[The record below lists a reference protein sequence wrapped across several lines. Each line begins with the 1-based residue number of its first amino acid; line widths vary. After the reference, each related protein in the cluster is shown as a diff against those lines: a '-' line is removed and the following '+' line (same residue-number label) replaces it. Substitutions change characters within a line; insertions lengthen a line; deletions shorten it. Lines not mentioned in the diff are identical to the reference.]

1 MADSNYNDRNDNDKK
16 KKHKKKKSRLLIF
29 FQKLLSVIVTTLL
42 SLSLVIV
49 ITGTIVATA
58 LTVYVL
64 SFMDEAT
71 SITLTELESGSDT
84 YFYGTEINEDGEE
97 EMVVL
102 RRMKTDVQRI
112 PVSIDRIPQHTRNAF
127 TCTEDER
134 FYLHDGVDYKRTFS
148 AFLNLFLHF
157 YDTEQGGSTIT
168 QQLIKNLTGAS
179 GDRSPQQKIREIFA
193 AMQLEKTYSKDEI
206 LEEYLNFIGFGG
218 PINGI
223 QLAAT
228 RYFGKDVEELTIAES
243 AVLAAIPQNPN
254 YYYPFADQ
262 TDYAYDE
269 DGNLIVDGK
278 ANNRIRQEHVL
289 WQMYKNG
296 AITYDEYQEALNEKI
311 MFTDSEE
318 YRALHPEVDLEE
330 MEQEQTAYTWEL
342 DAMMWEAAGYL
353 MELYNIDENEAIERI
368 NKGGYRIYSTIDR
381 EMQDYVEEKFLDMNN
396 FLDSNWVK
404 RWVDLDGDGEAEEI
418 LPHVAFTAMR
428 YDGSIMATVGQWGEK
443 KHSLVT
449 NYAARDK
456 RQVGSTIKPISTYGL
471 ALENDHIHWGSNYND
486 SPLPDVKDE
495 NGDPWP
501 FNYGHVAGQGATHQ
515 IYYFLQ
521 QSFNTVPAQLCKELT
536 PEAVYEFSTEK
547 LGLDLYGEGEQN
559 DRNLSPLSIGSLTYG
574 VTLQNLVNAYIPYGN
589 GGTYYKAHVISKI
602 EDANHNVLIDNS
614 DTGQYAVSD
623 ETAWVMNRLLKNVV
637 ENGTG
642 STARLSSKVLV
653 GKTGTTENWSDSA
666 FVGLT
671 RDFISG
677 ITIGYEQY
685 RDDLSLPSSLHA
697 CTIWKNVIG
706 NYADTMFT
714 DTPADFDPCET
725 VISESMCSVTGMR
738 AGAYCPRGI
747 TGYWKSTNAPICTG
761 NHYGVAT
768 SSGGSSSGNSS
779 SSWGND
785 YSDGNS
791 WGNSGSTGD
800 STGGGDTGWPDPNAG
815 GNTGG
820 GDTGWADP
828 NAGGNT
834 GGGDT
839 GGVDPNAGGNTGG
852 GDANTGG
859 DTGGDTG
866 GGDSNTGGGD
876 AGGDVDTW

>member
-1 MADSNYNDRNDNDKK
+1 MADSNYNDRNENDHIKK
-16 KKHKKKKSRLLIF
+16 RKKKKKSKVLIF
-29 FQKLLSVIVTTLL
+29 FRKLLSVIITTLL
-42 SLSLVIV
+42 SLSLVII

-102 RRMKTDVQRI
+102 KRMKTDVQRI
-112 PVSIDRIPQHTRNAF
+112 PVSIEKIPQHTRNAF

-223 QLAAT
+223 QLAST
-228 RYFGKDVEELTIAES
+228 RYFGKDVEDLTIAES

-254 YYYPFADQ
+254 YYYPFAYK
-262 TDYAYDE
+262 TDMAYDE
-269 DGNLIVDGK
+269 NDNLIIDGK
-278 ANNRIRQEHVL
+278 ANNKIRQEHVL

-296 AITYDEYQEALNEKI
+296 AITYDEYQEALKEKI
-311 MFTDSEE
+311 LFADSAE
-318 YRALHPEVDLEE
+318 YKALHPEVDLEE
-330 MEQEQTAYTWEL
+330 MEQEQTAYTWEV

-353 MELYNIDENEAIERI
+353 MELYNIDEREAIDRI

-381 EMQDYVEEKFLDMNN
+381 QMQDYVEEKFLDINN
-396 FLDSNWVK
+396 FLDENWVK
-404 RWVDLDGDGEAEEI
+404 RWVDLDGDGETDEA
-418 LPHVAFTAMR
+418 LPHVAFTALR
-428 YDGSIMATVGQWGEK
+428 YDGSVMATVGQWGEK
-443 KHSLVT
+443 KYSLVT
-449 NYAARDK
+449 NYAVRDK
-456 RQVGSTIKPISTYGL
+456 RQIGSTIKPISTYGL
-471 ALENDHIHWGSNYND
+471 ALESDHIHWGSNYKD
-486 SPLPDVKDE
+486 SPLPDVLGA
-495 NGDPWP
+495 NGKPWP
-501 FNYGHVAGQGATHQ
+501 TNYGNVDGSGATHQ

-547 LGLDLYGEGEQN
+547 LGLDLYGEGTELN
-559 DRNLSPLSIGSLTYG
+559 DRNNAPLSIGALTYG
-574 VTLQNLVNAYIPYGN
+574 VTLQNLVGAYIPYGN
-589 GGTYYKAHVISKI
+589 NGTYYKPHIISKI
-602 EDANHNVLIDNS
+602 EDGNHNVLIDNS
-614 DTGQYAVSD
+614 DIGQDAVSD
-623 ETAWVMNRLLKNVV
+623 ETAWVMNRLMKNVV

-642 STARLSSKVLV
+642 TTARLYNKVV
-653 GKTGTTENWSDSA
+653 SGKTGTTEDWSDSV

-671 RDFISG
+671 RDFASG

-685 RDDLSLPSSLHA
+685 RKDLSLPSSLHA
-697 CTIWKNVIG
+697 CTVWKNIIG
-706 NYADTMFT
+706 DYAQTAYA
-714 DTPADFDPCET
+714 DTPADFDPVES
-725 VISESMCSVTGMR
+725 VIAESMCSVTGMR
-738 AGAYCPRGI
+738 AGAYCPKGI

-761 NHYGVAT
+761 NHYGVTT
-768 SSGGSSSGNSS
+768 SSGNE
-779 SSWGND
+779 
-785 YSDGNS
+785 NS
-791 WGNSGSTGD
+791 WGNNSGGGNSWNNNTGNGGD
-800 STGGGDTGWPDPNAG
+800 TGWTDPNAGTGGGDTGWTDPNTG
-815 GNTGG
+815 TGG
-820 GDTGWADP
+820 GDTGWVDP
-828 NAGGNT
+828 NAGTGGDTGWVDPNAGT

-839 GGVDPNAGGNTGG
+839 GNADPNAG
-852 GDANTGG
+852 TGG
-859 DTGGDTG
+859 DVG
-866 GGDSNTGGGD
+866 
-876 AGGDVDTW
+876 TW

>member
-1 MADSNYNDRNDNDKK
+1 MADLNYNDRNDSDKK
-16 KKHKKKKSRLLIF
+16 KRKKKKKSKVLIF
-29 FQKLLSVIVTTLL
+29 FQRLLSVIITTLL
-42 SLSLVIV
+42 SLFLVII

-64 SFMDEAT
+64 SFMNEAT

-97 EMVVL
+97 ELTIL
-102 RRMKTDVQRI
+102 RRMKTDIQRI
-112 PVSIDRIPQHTRNAF
+112 PVSIDRIPQHTRDAF

-157 YDTEQGGSTIT
+157 YNTEQGGSTIT
-168 QQLIKNLTGAS
+168 QQLIKNLTGAA

-228 RYFGKDVEELTIAES
+228 RYFGKDVEDLTIAES

-262 TDYAYDE
+262 TYLAYDE
-269 DGNLIVDGK
+269 DDNLIIDGK

-311 MFTDSEE
+311 MFTDSDE
-318 YRALHPEVDLEE
+318 YKALHLEVDLEE
-330 MEQEQTAYTWEL
+330 MEQEQSAYTWEV

-353 MELYNIDENEAIERI
+353 MEFYNIDENEAITRI

-381 EMQDYVEEKFLDMNN
+381 QMQDYVEEKFLDMNN
-396 FLDSNWVK
+396 FLDENWVK
-404 RWVDLDGDGEAEEI
+404 RWVDIDGDGETDEV
-418 LPHVAFTAMR
+418 LPHVAFTALR
-428 YDGSIMATVGQWGEK
+428 YDGSVMATVGQWGEK
-443 KHSLVT
+443 KGSLLT
-449 NYAARDK
+449 NYAVRDK
-456 RQVGSTIKPISTYGL
+456 RQIGSTIKPVATYGL
-471 ALENDHIHWGSNYND
+471 ALETDHIHWGSLYKD
-486 SPLPDVKDE
+486 SPLPDVLGAD
-495 NGDPWP
+495 GQPWP
-501 FNYGHVAGQGATHQ
+501 TNYGNVRGGGAVHQ

-521 QSFNTVPAQLCKELT
+521 QSFNTVPAQLCQELT
-536 PEAVYEFSTEK
+536 PEAVFEFSTEK
-547 LGLDLYGEGEQN
+547 LGLDLYGDGIEFN
-559 DRNLSPLSIGSLTYG
+559 DRNLSPLSIGALTYG

-589 GGTYYKAHVISKI
+589 GGTYYKAHIISKI
-602 EDANHNVLIDNS
+602 EDANHNVLIDNTA
-614 DTGQYAVSD
+614 DLGEEAVSE

-642 STARLSSKVLV
+642 TTARLGTKVV
-653 GKTGTTENWSDSA
+653 SGKTGTTEDWSDSA

-671 RDFISG
+671 RDFASG

-685 RDDLSLPSSLHA
+685 RKDLSLPSSLHA
-697 CTIWKNVIG
+697 CSIWKNIIG
-706 NYADTMFT
+706 DYAQTMYA

-725 VISESMCSVTGMR
+725 VIAEATCSQTGMR

-761 NHYGVAT
+761 NHYGVTT
-768 SSGGSSSGNSS
+768 SSGGYSSN
-779 SSWGND
+779 NNNNN
-785 YSDGNS
+785 NS
-791 WGNSGSTGD
+791 WGNSY
-800 STGGGDTGWPDPNAG
+800 GGGSSGWTDNSSSWG
-815 GNTGG
+815 
-820 GDTGWADP
+820 
-828 NAGGNT
+828 
-834 GGGDT
+834 
-839 GGVDPNAGGNTGG
+839 
-852 GDANTGG
+852 NTGG
-859 DTGGDTG
+859 DTGWGNTGGSTGGDTGWTDSGSSG
-866 GGDSNTGGGD
+866 GGDSGWTDPNAGGGD
-876 AGGDVDTW
+876 SGWVDPGTDGGGYTDGGYTDGGGVDTW

>member
-1 MADSNYNDRNDNDKK
+1 MDDSNYTDRTDSTKK
-16 KKHKKKKSRLLIF
+16 KRRKKKKSKFLIF
-29 FQKLLSVIVTTLL
+29 LQKLLSVIGTTLL
-42 SLSLVIV
+42 SLFLVIV

-97 EMVVL
+97 ELVVL

-228 RYFGKDVEELTIAES
+228 TYFGKDVEELTIAES

-262 TDYAYDE
+262 TYLAYD
-269 DGNLIVDGK
+269 DDDNLIIDGK

-296 AITYDEYQEALNEKI
+296 AITYDEYQEALAEKI
-311 MFTDSEE
+311 MFTDSAE
-318 YRALHPEVDLEE
+318 YKALHPEVDLQEMVEE
-330 MEQEQTAYTWEL
+330 QNAYTWEV
-342 DAMMWEAAGYL
+342 DAMMWEAADYL
-353 MELYNIDENEAIERI
+353 MELYNIGEREAIERI

-381 EMQDYVEEKFLDMNN
+381 QMQDYVEEKFLDMNN
-396 FLDSNWVK
+396 FLDASWVR
-404 RWVDLDGDGEAEEI
+404 RWVDLDADGEAEEV

-443 KHSLVT
+443 THSLVT

-456 RQVGSTIKPISTYGL
+456 RQIGSTIKPVSTYGL
-471 ALENDHIHWGSNYND
+471 ALETDKIHWGSIRSD
-486 SPLPDVKDE
+486 SPLADVKGED
-495 NGDPWP
+495 GQPWP
-501 FNYGHVAGQGATHQ
+501 KNYGNVVGQGAQHPV
-515 IYYFLQ
+515 YYFLQ
-521 QSFNTVPAQLCKELT
+521 QSFNTLPAQLCNELT
-536 PEAVYEFSTEK
+536 PEAVFEFSTEK
-547 LGLDLYGEGEQN
+547 LGMDLYGEGTEFN
-559 DRNLSPLSIGSLTYG
+559 DRNLSPLSIGALTYG
-574 VTLQNLVNAYIPYGN
+574 ITLQNLVNAYIPYGN

-602 EDANHNVLIDNS
+602 EDANHNILVDNT

-623 ETAWVMNRLLKNVV
+623 ETAWVMNRLMKNVID
-637 ENGTG
+637 NGTG
-642 STARLSSKVLV
+642 TTARLGYKVLV

-671 RDFISG
+671 RDFVSG

-685 RDDLSLPSSLHA
+685 RDDLSLPQSLHA
-697 CTIWKNVIG
+697 CTIWKNIIG
-706 NYADTMFT
+706 NYADTMFM
-714 DTPADFDPCET
+714 DTPVDFDPCET
-725 VISESMCSVTGMR
+725 VISEATCSVTGMR
-738 AGAYCPRGI
+738 AGAYCPKGI

-768 SSGGSSSGNSS
+768 ATDNSS
-779 SSWGND
+779 SNN
-785 YSDGNS
+785 NS
-791 WGNSGSTGD
+791 WGNNYSSGGGSSGWGDTGTGTGGGYTSWTD
-800 STGGGDTGWPDPNAG
+800 PNTSTGGGDTGWGDTGTG
-815 GNTGG
+815 GDTGNTGGDTGWGDTGTGG
-820 GDTGWADP
+820 GDTG
-828 NAGGNT
+828 
-834 GGGDT
+834 
-839 GGVDPNAGGNTGG
+839 
-852 GDANTGG
+852 NTGG
-859 DTGGDTG
+859 DIGGGDVGGATGGD
-866 GGDSNTGGGD
+866 
-876 AGGDVDTW
+876 DVGTW

>member
-1 MADSNYNDRNDNDKK
+1 MTDSNHNDRNDNDKRK
-16 KKHKKKKSRLLIF
+16 KRKKKSRLLMF
-29 FQKLLSVIVTTLL
+29 FQKLFSVIVTTLL
-42 SLSLVIV
+42 SLSLVII

-112 PVSIDRIPQHTRNAF
+112 PVSIDRIQQHTRNAF

-223 QLAAT
+223 QLAST

-254 YYYPFADQ
+254 YYYPFAYK
-262 TDYAYDE
+262 TDMAYDE
-269 DGNLIVDGK
+269 DDNLIIDGK
-278 ANNRIRQEHVL
+278 ANNKIRQEHVL

-311 MFTDSEE
+311 LFTDSAE
-318 YRALHPEVDLEE
+318 YKALHPEVDLEE

-353 MELYNIDENEAIERI
+353 MELYNIDEEEAITRI

-381 EMQDYVEEKFLDMNN
+381 QMQDYVEEKFLDMNN

-404 RWVDLDGDGEAEEI
+404 RWVDLDGDGEAEEV
-418 LPHVAFTAMR
+418 LPHVAFTALR
-428 YDGSIMATVGQWGEK
+428 YDGSVMATVGQWGEK

-456 RQVGSTIKPISTYGL
+456 RQIGSTIKPVSTYGL
-471 ALENDHIHWGSNYND
+471 ALESDLIHWGSNYKD
-486 SPLPDVKDE
+486 SPLPDVIGS
-495 NGDPWP
+495 NGKPWP
-501 FNYGHVAGQGATHQ
+501 TNYGNVDGSGATHQ

-536 PEAVYEFSTEK
+536 PEAVFEFSTEK
-547 LGLDLYGEGEQN
+547 LGLDLYGEGLEFN
-559 DRNLSPLSIGSLTYG
+559 DRNLSPLSIGALTYG
-574 VTLQNLVNAYIPYGN
+574 VTLQNLVGAYVPYGN
-589 GGTYYKAHVISKI
+589 NGTYYKPHIISKI
-602 EDANHNVLIDNS
+602 EDANHNILIDNS
-614 DTGQYAVSD
+614 DIGQYAVSD
-623 ETAWVMNRLLKNVV
+623 ETAWVMNRLMKNVV

-642 STARLSSKVLV
+642 TTARLSSKVV
-653 GKTGTTENWSDSA
+653 SGKTGTTEDWSDSV

-671 RDFISG
+671 RDFASG

-685 RDDLSLPSSLHA
+685 RKDLSLPSSLHA
-697 CTIWKNVIG
+697 CTIWKNIIG
-706 NYADTMFT
+706 DYAQTAYA
-714 DTPADFDPCET
+714 DTPADFDPVES
-725 VISESMCSVTGMR
+725 VIAESMCSVTGMR
-738 AGAYCPRGI
+738 AGAYCPKGI
-747 TGYWKSTNAPICTG
+747 TGYWKPINAPICTG
-761 NHYGVAT
+761 NHYGVTTSSDT
-768 SSGGSSSGNSS
+768 SSGNNNWSNNNNYGGGNTG
-779 SSWGND
+779 WND
-785 YSDGNS
+785 NNWND
-791 WGNSGSTGD
+791 TG
-800 STGGGDTGWPDPNAG
+800 TGGGDTGWVDTGTG
-815 GNTGG
+815 GDTSWGDTGTGG
-820 GDTGWADP
+820 GDTGWVDP
-828 NAGGNT
+828 NAGT

-839 GGVDPNAGGNTGG
+839 SW
-852 GDANTGG
+852 G
-859 DTGGDTG
+859 DTGGDVG
-866 GGDSNTGGGD
+866 
-876 AGGDVDTW
+876 TW

>member
-1 MADSNYNDRNDNDKK
+1 MADLNYNDRNDSDRKK
-16 KKHKKKKSRLLIF
+16 RKKKKKSKALIF
-29 FQKLLSVIVTTLL
+29 FQKLFSVIVTTLL
-42 SLSLVIV
+42 SLFLVII

-64 SFMDEAT
+64 SFMNEAT

-84 YFYGTEINEDGEE
+84 YFYGTELNEDGEE
-97 EMVVL
+97 ELIVL
-102 RRMKTDVQRI
+102 KRMKTDVQRI

-223 QLAAT
+223 QLAST

-254 YYYPFADQ
+254 YYYPFAYQ
-262 TDYAYDE
+262 TYLAYDE
-269 DGNLIVDGK
+269 DDNLIIDGK
-278 ANNRIRQEHVL
+278 ANNKIRQEHVL

-296 AITYDEYQEALNEKI
+296 AITYDEYQDALSEKI
-311 MFTDSEE
+311 MFTDSAE
-318 YRALHPEVDLEE
+318 YKALHPEVDLEE
-330 MEQEQTAYTWEL
+330 MEQEQTAYTWEI

-353 MELYNIDENEAIERI
+353 MELYNIDEREAIERI

-381 EMQDYVEEKFLDMNN
+381 NMQDYVEEKFLDMNN
-396 FLDSNWVK
+396 FLDANWVR
-404 RWVDLDGDGEAEEI
+404 RWVDLDGDGEADET
-418 LPHVAFTAMR
+418 LPHVAFTALR
-428 YDGSIMATVGQWGEK
+428 YDGSVMATVGQWGEK
-443 KHSLVT
+443 KYSLVT

-456 RQVGSTIKPISTYGL
+456 RQIGSTIKPISTYGL
-471 ALENDHIHWGSNYND
+471 ALESDHIHWGSMYSD
-486 SPLPDVKDE
+486 SPIPDVLGED
-495 NGDPWP
+495 GQPWP
-501 FNYGHVAGQGATHQ
+501 KNYGNVAGNGARHP

-521 QSFNTVPAQLCKELT
+521 QSFNTVPAQLCNELT
-536 PEAVYEFSTEK
+536 PEAVFEFSTEK
-547 LGLDLYGEGEQN
+547 LGLDLYGEGNEFN
-559 DRNLSPLSIGSLTYG
+559 DRNLSPLSIGALTYG

-602 EDANHNVLIDNS
+602 EDANHNILIDNTT
-614 DTGQYAVSD
+614 DLGTEAVSE
-623 ETAWVMNRLLKNVV
+623 ETAWVMNRLMKNVID
-637 ENGTG
+637 NGTG
-642 STARLSSKVLV
+642 STARLSYKTLV

-671 RDFISG
+671 RDFASG

-685 RDDLSLPSSLHA
+685 RNDLSLPQSLHA
-697 CTIWKNVIG
+697 CSIWKNIIG
-706 NYADTMFT
+706 TYADTMFM
-714 DTPADFDPCET
+714 DTPVDFDPCET
-725 VISESMCSVTGMR
+725 VIAEATCSQTGMR

-761 NHYGVAT
+761 NHYGVT
-768 SSGGSSSGNSS
+768 VSGSGSGESSSWNNNSSWDNNSSGNSWNDN
-779 SSWGND
+779 SSWN
-785 YSDGNS
+785 N
-791 WGNSGSTGD
+791 N
-800 STGGGDTGWPDPNAG
+800 GGDTGWTDPGTSG
-815 GNTGG
+815 GSTG
-820 GDTGWADP
+820 GDTGW
-828 NAGGNT
+828 
-834 GGGDT
+834 
-839 GGVDPNAGGNTGG
+839 VDPGTS
-852 GDANTGG
+852 GG

-866 GGDSNTGGGD
+866 WVDPGTAGGDTGGNTGGD
-876 AGGDVDTW
+876 TSGDVGTW